1 MAADLVAALVR
12 VLSDDPEVVAWASGG
27 IYGGFIPKEAAPP
40 LVLVKDV
47 ARRPTTRP
55 TTQWWDLVA
64 VVDLHAED
72 PAAVFDIT
80 APVEAAVRSV
90 VGSQPEGV
98 FQSCDAVGIS
108 SMEDGTYTPTRFRN
122 LVTVEAT
129 ARSN

>member
-1 MAADLVAALVR
+1 MSADLVAALVR
-12 VLSDDPEVVAWASGG
+12 ALSDSPEISGWATGG
-27 IYGGFIPKEAAPP
+27 IFGGFIPKDAVPP

-64 VVDLHAED
+64 VVDIHAED
-72 PAAVFDIT
+72 PAATFDIT
-80 APVEAAVRSV
+80 APIEEAVRSV
-90 VGSQPEGV
+90 AGSQPEGV
-98 FQSCDAVGIS
+98 FQSCDAVGIT